1 MTTSTPPARPA
12 RAQWGGLALTILFL
26 VGAALLFIIL
36 YVAFPASQHFWGLI
50 WIGISALILA
60 LASYFAESAS
70 RDPTYQRSLG
80 WGFFGMGFAVLFLT
94 IGLAPSYGIS
104 LGIWQYIGLLL
115 VVLALAVAVG
125 GMIWR
130 TRAVGRTADRQVVRE
145 QWRERPAPSAFSYAA
160 ANSPSVPA
168 TSPPP
173 GAPPSP
179 PSSPP
184 RSP

>member
-1 MTTSTPPARPA
+1 MTTPSPAGAPT
-12 RAQWGGLALTILFL
+12 RAQWGGAALTILF
-26 VGAALLFIIL
+26 VIGAALLFIIL
-36 YVAFPASQHFWGLI
+36 YVAFPQSQHFWGLI
-50 WIGISALILA
+50 WIGIVALILA
-60 LASYFAESAS
+60 LASYLAESAS
-70 RDPTYQRSLG
+70 RDPTYQRSLA

-115 VVLALAVAVG
+115 VLLALGVAVG

-130 TRAVGRTADRQVVRE
+130 TRAVGRTSDRQVVRE
-145 QWRERPAPSAFSYAA
+145 EWRERPAPSAFSYAA

-168 TSPPP
+168 TAPPPAGPSSPPT
-173 GAPPSP
+173 
-179 PSSPP
+179 SPP